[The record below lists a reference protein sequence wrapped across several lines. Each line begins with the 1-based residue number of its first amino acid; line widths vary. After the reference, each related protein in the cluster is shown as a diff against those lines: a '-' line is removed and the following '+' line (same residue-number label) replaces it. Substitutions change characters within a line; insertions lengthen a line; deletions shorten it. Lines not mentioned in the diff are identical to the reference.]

1 MIRNKR
7 QLVSTLSLIYYWNG
21 LLTTINRTSAEWVQE
36 NSIDTGFSAEN
47 ARVIG
52 AGKEIIIRIFE

>member
-36 NSIDTGFSAEN
+36 NSIDTGLSAEN

-52 AGKEIIIRIFE
+52 AGKE

>member
-36 NSIDTGFSAEN
+36 NSIDTGIKEEN

>member
-52 AGKEIIIRIFE
+52 AGKE